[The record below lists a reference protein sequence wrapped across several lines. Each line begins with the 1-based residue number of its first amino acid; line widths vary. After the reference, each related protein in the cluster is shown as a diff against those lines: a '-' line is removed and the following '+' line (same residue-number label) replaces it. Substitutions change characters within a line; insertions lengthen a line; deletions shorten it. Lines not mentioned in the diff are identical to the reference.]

1 MYACM
6 YVCISLSVVY
16 MYIHIYI
23 LYIYMHVYIQLYT
36 QISVCV
42 YIYIKVCIYIHILK
56 PMYSHC
62 CMPQKHF
69 SLCFTLL
76 EKSLRDLSE
85 IPRDSNTREYDS
97 SAKFRWTDP
106 YTRFQPE
113 SWVIGVILGVAL
125 CPETKTEG
133 WFRIF
138 FSNPRVFSPKASRR
152 P

>member
-1 MYACM
+1 
-6 YVCISLSVVY
+6 
-16 MYIHIYI
+16 
-23 LYIYMHVYIQLYT
+23 
-36 QISVCV
+36 
-42 YIYIKVCIYIHILK
+42 
-56 PMYSHC
+56 MYSHC
-62 CMPQKHF
+62 CMPRKHF

-138 FSNPRVFSPKASRR
+138 FFLTLVSFHQRHPDDRNG
-152 P
+152 